1 MSRTNNTSTTP
12 DNITC
17 VCFQAYEATNF
28 TTVDEA
34 LDYIR
39 RVKQHTTLGGTPC
52 YCHGLF
58 GKMSRDILLT
68 RVRFRDSSLFNVL
81 TTLDEI
87 NSLFTFADD

>member
-1 MSRTNNTSTTP
+1 MSQP
-12 DNITC
+12 DNSPTIPDNTTC

-52 YCHGLF
+52 YYVGIS
-58 GKMSRDILLT
+58 GKFSRASLLT